1 MRKIEVVNPDRRST
15 PKAFAAPHCRL
26 EGSGRCFA
34 ASPPDASIW
43 MSTLEL
49 DEGAALR
56 WDPSHGDEAL
66 YVESGELVVDG
77 RICGAGGAI
86 VIEARACPTV
96 EVRVTSRVVH
106 MGARDGA
113 RDGGVAVEKIRPG
126 PSAGGTDR
134 NASAFHLV
142 GPRGTFEAIEPG
154 RETRFFADA
163 TCPHC
168 SLWLLYTARTFAYES
183 PVHSHSQDELIHV
196 LRGEVRIG
204 SLVAGPG
211 ASVFIA
217 ADQPYQFRSGP
228 EGFAFLNYR
237 RAASLMTI
245 RPTGEQIIEAGAAT
259 GMTPVAASA
268 APPESDRVLRSGE
281 GESWLENPT

>member
-1 MRKIEVVNPDRRST
+1 MRKIEVMDPGRG
-15 PKAFAAPHCRL
+15 FA
-26 EGSGRCFA
+26 ES
-34 ASPPDASIW
+34 SPDASIW
-43 MSTLEL
+43 MSALEL
-49 DEGAALR
+49 DAGAVLS

-106 MGARDGA
+106 MGARGGGGA
-113 RDGGVAVEKIRPG
+113 VDDISPSS
-126 PSAGGTDR
+126 SAGGTDR
-134 NASAFHLV
+134 DAPAVHVV

-168 SLWLLYTARTFAYES
+168 SLWLLYTARSFAYES

-196 LRGEVRIG
+196 LRGEIRLG

-211 ASVFIA
+211 ATVFIA
-217 ADQPYQFRSGP
+217 ADQPYHFRSGP

-237 RAASLMTI
+237 RAASVMTI
-245 RPTGEQIIEAGAAT
+245 RPTGEKIIEAGAAT
-259 GMTPVAASA
+259 GMTSVADAVS
-268 APPESDRVLRSGE
+268 PLERNRVLRSGE
-281 GESWLENPT
+281 RESWLENPT